1 MDAEVRRQ
9 AHKDKV
15 VRGGGGGGSVQSGSA
30 DTPREE
36 LHSQRGSEKKEFRI
50 EAAASRK

>member
-15 VRGGGGGGSVQSGSA
+15 VRGGGGGSVQSGSA